1 MKLGAL
7 TFKSPSV
14 YVLFKGKQ
22 PGQQVVRPH
31 NALPLR
37 EDSTL
42 RTIIQEAALM
52 RFRKELDLSDS
63 VITVAAAATLM
74 PETPQDLADVVRI
87 EEQSAET
94 TRTRSCGCTS
104 RSRLAC
110 CPARASQRQRLLPAQ
125 VPRAPPPRA
134 QQQPAAQ
141 LPAPPEPTP
150 LHRHLLARAP
160 ARARPA

>member
-94 TRTRSCGCTS
+94 TDKELWVHVALEIGRLSSTR
-104 RSRLAC
+104 AW
-110 CPARASQRQRLLPAQ
+110 
-125 VPRAPPPRA
+125 
-134 QQQPAAQ
+134 AADVM
-141 LPAPPEPTP
+141 
-150 LHRHLLARAP
+150 
-160 ARARPA
+160 